1 MSFLS
6 ALRGRENRDVLDIL
20 FFLLLTLFFPVLLLG
35 RFSLVEEGEGNFF
48 LNISNDLGRSLNLFL
63 AIPILIL
70 FFLLAS
76 LLWIRRFPK
85 ERHGMRFYVTIFLL
99 LVFVI
104 SRFIGIFAFPYGQA
118 SFLYSSAHYN
128 KIAQVSYL
136 YPMEDRFVSF
146 LTDVALGSYFAI
158 SVNLLPTFGKKWTYF
173 LDFVLF
179 VLIAIALSAV
189 LYSLITEREVYFHNC
204 RILLELEEGPPFSLF
219 SFTTNKNVY
228 AFLLMIGVFA
238 SLALFVKKANPASPL
253 LTLFFTV
260 NCLIAS
266 SRTHFAICGFVL
278 LLFSFFYPLFA
289 FKRHKVYSSLF
300 FSCVLIFVLFLLIS
314 YFFLKDNNFAEKMID
329 NIVDFFLQF
338 STVHA
343 RSLLFQ
349 SSMEMITSPFL
360 AILGYG
366 RIPFHN
372 LFQSY
377 MTAIGGEMTITSHNG
392 YGDLEMHYG
401 LVGIILSLVFLVY
414 LIYLSA
420 RLLKGLK
427 KEKGVLSLILICAF
441 LIYFAFEPR
450 FFTLDEASTVFLLLS
465 FVFPMMD
472 DEEKDLRTLEGKSEA
487 RMYRITK
494 DLKVKGV

>member
-219 SFTTNKNVY
+219 SRLET
-228 AFLLMIGVFA
+228 
-238 SLALFVKKANPASPL
+238 S
-253 LTLFFTV
+253 
-260 NCLIAS
+260 CS
-266 SRTHFAICGFVL
+266 SSGFH
-278 LLFSFFYPLFA
+278 
-289 FKRHKVYSSLF
+289 HKSADS
-300 FSCVLIFVLFLLIS
+300 
-314 YFFLKDNNFAEKMID
+314 
-329 NIVDFFLQF
+329 
-338 STVHA
+338 
-343 RSLLFQ
+343 Q
-349 SSMEMITSPFL
+349 SS
-360 AILGYG
+360 
-366 RIPFHN
+366 
-372 LFQSY
+372 
-377 MTAIGGEMTITSHNG
+377 
-392 YGDLEMHYG
+392 
-401 LVGIILSLVFLVY
+401 
-414 LIYLSA
+414 
-420 RLLKGLK
+420 
-427 KEKGVLSLILICAF
+427 
-441 LIYFAFEPR
+441 
-450 FFTLDEASTVFLLLS
+450 DEAALDS
-465 FVFPMMD
+465 
-472 DEEKDLRTLEGKSEA
+472 
-487 RMYRITK
+487 
-494 DLKVKGV
+494 